1 MQAILHGLPNDR
13 TALRPYPLSAGELPE
28 QIVTAEKWG
37 SASVWLDV
45 TLLYRFAYH
54 DGDVPHYQL
63 ATVDGL
69 DVDPIPAPDEGP
81 RKPLPPAAWQ
91 SLFQRKTP

>member
-13 TALRPYPLSAGELPE
+13 TVLTPHQLGADELPE
-28 QIVTAEKWG
+28 QIVIAAKWG
-37 SASVWLDV
+37 TASVLVDV

-54 DGDVPHYQL
+54 DGEVPHYQL

-69 DVDPIPAPDEGP
+69 DVAPLPELDEVS